1 MYRQPD
7 EITGISIE
15 GYDNFDAEMLDDLD
29 ISILPGK
36 QQNQLSIIAEGK
48 NYQVTIRSYDDQV
61 GEYKIRINGI
71 DFNCRVVTRLGQ
83 LIQELGFNK
92 MSKIHDM
99 EILAPMP
106 GLVLHTAVSDGD
118 MISEG
123 DTLLTLE
130 AMKME
135 NIIKAHFD
143 GKISKVHV
151 QKGDKVEKGQ
161 LIISFEEP
169 DEGE

>member
-7 EITGISIE
+7 EITGISID
-15 GYDNFDAEMLDDLD
+15 GYDNFNTEVLDNLD

-36 QQNQLSIIAEGK
+36 LHNQFFIIAEGK
-48 NYQVTIRSYDDQV
+48 NYQVTVRSYDDQT
-61 GEYKIRINGI
+61 GIYNIRINGVNF
-71 DFNCRVVTRLGQ
+71 DCKVVTRLGR

-92 MSKIHDM
+92 MSKMHDM

-106 GLVLHTAVSDGD
+106 GLVLHTEVSDGD
-118 MISEG
+118 VIKEG

-143 GKISKVHV
+143 GKISKIHV

-161 LIISFEEP
+161 LIMSFEEP
-169 DEGE
+169 QI